1 MAEMLSDD
9 FSGIVGEVL
18 LEEFGGVFRHVE
30 TTLNLV
36 ALTTVEIAKGD
47 PERVSLTLINMGSDA
62 IFVAPSSRIASNL
75 QGILLSPSGGF
86 LIMTMRDDFVLPILS
101 WHARAVDV
109 TTLYVLEVKRDVE
122 NNFGGV

>member
-1 MAEMLSDD
+1 MAEILSDD
-9 FSGIVGEVL
+9 ISGIVGQVL